1 MFLIEETDNS
11 KGRELHDKN
20 GKQFSITKE
29 RVIVKIFNNQYV
41 MYTIQLELRI
51 ILPVYSSWMSAQK
64 QLLSIFGTKRAAGK
78 TRSITDW

>member
-51 ILPVYSSWMSAQK
+51 ILPVYSS
-64 QLLSIFGTKRAAGK
+64 
-78 TRSITDW
+78 

>member
-11 KGRELHDKN
+11 KGGELHDKN
-20 GKQFSITKE
+20 GKQFSITKG

-51 ILPVYSSWMSAQK
+51 ILPVYSS
-64 QLLSIFGTKRAAGK
+64 
-78 TRSITDW
+78 